1 MATKPRYKNFGS
13 TAVIDDF
20 EPLSFALNEQDF
32 LCRPALPGSVLLDLV
47 KRADGASGAMAAEA
61 VLQFLT
67 MAIDE
72 SDRSKWDDLLAD
84 PDRIVQMETLG
95 EIAGWLVEQYT
106 ARPTKG
112 RSRSSGGRSNGGR
125 TSTDTSSD
133 EE

>member
-1 MATKPRYKNFGS
+1 MPTARHKNFGT
-13 TAVIDDF
+13 TATIEDF
-20 EPLSFALNEQDF
+20 APLGFMINEQEF
-32 LCRPALPGSVLLDLV
+32 ICRPALPGSILLDLV
-47 KRADGASGAMAAEA
+47 RRADGSSGAMAAEA
-61 VLQFLT
+61 VVEFLT
-67 MAIDE
+67 LSIDE
-72 SDRSKWDDLLAD
+72 ADRTKWDELLAD

-112 RSRSSGGRSNGGR
+112 RSRSSNGRPNGGR